1 MKYYLDTE
9 FFDSREK
16 AMSIVCLSISDESGL
31 IREFWTYEDEDL
43 DEVTSFFSSIE
54 GSTLVAFQATAEVRS
69 LLSLNIDP
77 RKYKWIDLFSEWVQL
92 LNKNDTFLIKE
103 DKSFRKKNL
112 IECTE
117 KMIGIKRDSEF
128 KDDTRDLILSG
139 GPYTPEERQ
148 RILFYCSD
156 DIKHLANILKAM
168 QDYYKEVWSHE
179 IEDIEPVM
187 LNRGNYI
194 CALGIC
200 ENEGIP
206 MDIPQLRHLNYNYT
220 KVIRSVIEDM
230 NETFHLYELAKK
242 PKKDPDRP
250 DRWIFRQK
258 NFQGFIEH
266 LGMTS
271 RWPRTPSGH
280 FSTAEDDIQKF
291 RGIEAVEQLYQCRKT
306 IKSMQ
311 SIDPEK
317 KDGLWNNIGK
327 DGRVRP
333 YFGQFG
339 TQTGRNAPK
348 AKAFP
353 LAMAHW
359 MRHLMVPPKGYEIF
373 SVDYGSQEFALAASM
388 SEDPNMIEAYNSG
401 DPYFYFAKMA
411 GAVPMDAE
419 RKDHEEIRNLFKA
432 TVLGLQYGMGVD
444 KLQLKLEQ
452 DTGEKV
458 DRLLAYSLIA
468 KHKRIFKGYWK
479 YLDEMSE
486 IYKKN
491 GLLKT
496 KDNWI
501 LFGNNPNFLSVR
513 NFPIQGTG
521 ASVLRE
527 VMIQCMRKGIKTIA
541 PLHDGV
547 YFLIKKDD
555 EDAKKE
561 ILDIMSNATT
571 NFTELPVRM
580 DTESYYEGKD
590 WLYGKSLETYRKIE
604 SYIY

>member
-1 MKYYLDTE
+1 M
-9 FFDSREK
+9 
-16 AMSIVCLSISDESGL
+16 AIVCLCIVDERGNKQ
-31 IREFWTYEDEDL
+31 EFWTHENT

-54 GSTLVAFQATAEVRS
+54 GETLVAFQSIAEVRS
-69 LLSLNIDP
+69 LLSLGIDP

-112 IECTE
+112 IECTT
-117 KMIGIKRDSEF
+117 KMLGIERDAEF
-128 KDDTRDLILSG
+128 KDNTRDLILSG
-139 GPYTPEERQ
+139 GPFTSEEKQ

-168 QDYYKEVWSHE
+168 QDYYNEQWSHE
-179 IEDIEPVM
+179 IEDIESVM
-187 LNRGNYI
+187 LNRGNYV
-194 CALGIC
+194 CALGMC

-206 MDIPQLRHLNYNYT
+206 LDIPQLRHLNYNYT

-258 NFQGFIEH
+258 NFQGFINSLE
-266 LGMTS
+266 LTG
-271 RWPRTPSGH
+271 WPRTPSGH
-280 FSTAEDDIQKF
+280 FSTAEDDIQKY
-291 RGIEAVEQLYQCRKT
+291 RHIEAVEQLYQCRKT

-311 SIDPEK
+311 SIDPTR
-317 KDGLWNNIGK
+317 KDGLWANIGK

-359 MRHLMVPPKGYEIF
+359 MRHLIVPPKGYEIF

-388 SEDPNMIEAYNSG
+388 SGDQNMVEAYNSG

-411 GAVPMDAE
+411 GAVPMDAQ

-444 KLQLKLEQ
+444 KLQLKLSADSGRDVSRSMAHE
-452 DTGEKV
+452 
-458 DRLLAYSLIA
+458 LII
-468 KHKRIFKGYWK
+468 KHKRIFKGYWQ

-513 NFPIQGTG
+513 NFPIQGAG
-521 ASVLRE
+521 AAVLRE
-527 VMIQCMRKGIKTIA
+527 VMIKCMEQGIKTIA
-541 PLHDGV
+541 PLHDGL
-547 YFLIKKDD
+547 YFLVEKGN
-555 EDAKKE
+555 EKE
-561 ILDIMSNATT
+561 RQQIIDIMSQASVDYASI
-571 NFTELPVRM
+571 PIKM
-580 DTESYYEGKD
+580 DTDIYNEGVD
-590 WLYGKSLETYRKIE
+590 WLKGKSLETYRKIE